1 MHAQTLTHSDE
12 LEATQRYSIL
22 DNMRILLRLCIAT
35 PSVSCR
41 SLTLSVWVRC
51 VCFCFFLF
59 RQVSAVIFG
68 FLNIARAL
76 VPVRIALTLGT
87 APLVDKY
94 IIQPFNLDKK
104 DKQ

>member
-1 MHAQTLTHSDE
+1 V
-12 LEATQRYSIL
+12 
-22 DNMRILLRLCIAT
+22 CV
-35 PSVSCR
+35 SV
-41 SLTLSVWVRC
+41 
-51 VCFCFFLF
+51 FFFL
-59 RQVSAVIFG
+59 QVSAVIFG

>member
-1 MHAQTLTHSDE
+1 M
-12 LEATQRYSIL
+12 
-22 DNMRILLRLCIAT
+22 
-35 PSVSCR
+35 
-41 SLTLSVWVRC
+41 SLAFYVCLC
-51 VCFCFFLF
+51 VCVCEYPVCVSVFFFL
-59 RQVSAVIFG
+59 QVSAVIFG

>member
-1 MHAQTLTHSDE
+1 MCIETL
-12 LEATQRYSIL
+12 
-22 DNMRILLRLCIAT
+22 C
-35 PSVSCR
+35 VSCL
-41 SLTLSVWVRC
+41 SLSVCAC
-51 VCFCFFLF
+51 VCVYPVWVFLYFFFLK
-59 RQVSAVIFG
+59 VSAVIFG